1 MSDPSNNNV
10 APDPQGT
17 QQTLTDGAN
26 ANATIT
32 AYAHALQNCIITPIE
47 GHLDW
52 YKTFNNDLKQAQE
65 HAKVWVD
72 TLGPLVFA
80 QVPQSIINYGNTFS
94 TATDNIIS
102 ILSSLPPSKAPTS
115 DQQQQINDL
124 INALLV
130 VLLDEKTKI
139 LDVHKQLQEFA
150 TNIHNDHTSLLEG
163 QNSARQQVQLEQKQ
177 VDLINAQINKIK
189 AQLQTDNTSA
199 TASEIGLGVAIFI
212 TVAAIGLAVATAGAA
227 APLIAVGIGVI
238 GVGASIAGTV
248 IFSEKVKADIEE
260 LYKQQAALS
269 DEERQV
275 CALQGITES
284 IQSLVTQNEAAT
296 KAVSNVLDTWAVLE
310 TKLQSV
316 LDDLQKAEASH
327 VPAIIEKLDLQ
338 TARKAW
344 DQLVAFADR
353 MQRTEIRV
361 TQPDATTTYPP
372 KVA

>member
-10 APDPQGT
+10 APDPHAT

-32 AYAHALQNCIITPIE
+32 AYAHALQNYIIIPIE
-47 GHLDW
+47 GQLDW
-52 YKTFNNDLKQAQE
+52 YKTFNINLVTAQE

-72 TLGPLVFA
+72 PLGPLVFA

-115 DQQQQINDL
+115 DQQQQINAL
-124 INALLV
+124 INELLV
-130 VLLDEKTKI
+130 VLQEEKTKI
-139 LDVHKQLQEFA
+139 LDIHKRLQEFA
-150 TNIHNDHTSLLEG
+150 NNIQNDHTKLLDG
-163 QNSARQQVQLEQKQ
+163 QNSAQQQVQLEEKHI
-177 VDLINAQINKIK
+177 DLINAQINKIK

-212 TVAAIGLAVATAGAA
+212 TVVGIALAVATAGAA

-238 GVGASIAGTV
+238 GVGGAIAGTV
-248 IFSEKVKADIEE
+248 IFNEKVKADIEE

-269 DEERQV
+269 DEQRQV
-275 CALQGITES
+275 SALLGITSS
-284 IQSLVTQNEAAT
+284 IQTLVTHNEAAI

-316 LDDLQKAEASH
+316 LDDLRKAEASN
-327 VPAIIEKLDLQ
+327 VSAIIEKLDLQ

-344 DQLVAFADR
+344 DQLVAFAQR
-353 MQRTEIRV
+353 MQMTEIRV